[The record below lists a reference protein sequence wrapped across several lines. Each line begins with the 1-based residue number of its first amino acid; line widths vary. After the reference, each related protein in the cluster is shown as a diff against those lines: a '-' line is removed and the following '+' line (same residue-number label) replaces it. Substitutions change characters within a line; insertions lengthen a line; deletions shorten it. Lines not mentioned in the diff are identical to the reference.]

1 MKPQTIRFI
10 RRGQRVALDNVAPSR
25 TLLELLREDLASTG
39 TKEGCGEGDCGAC
52 TVVLGELEGDGL
64 RYRAVNSCIKLAHS
78 IDGMAL
84 WSVEDLA
91 GADGTLHPAQ
101 QAMVQCHG
109 SQCGFCTPGFVM
121 SLFGMYQNHTCKGQA
136 ISRELAQEELS
147 GNLCRCTGYKPILE
161 AAKRMGDFPRVVVD
175 EERLKAQLTS
185 LVVASTPG
193 EEPTSIRAEP
203 VEVQASTSI
212 GSVRTGSP
220 VSPSPSGYMAPR
232 TLAALL
238 QARAEHPQA
247 QIVAGCTDVGLWV
260 TKMFREFSSVLDVT
274 RVAELRRIERYPH
287 HIAIGAAVPLT
298 DAYAALVESRPQIR
312 VFANR
317 FAGLPVR
324 NAGTMG
330 GNVANGSP
338 IGDSMPLLI
347 ALGANV
353 VLMST
358 RGHRELALEALY
370 TGYRKNVMASDEV
383 LAWIKVPLPVVEELS
398 AAPGRSKQANTPEGL
413 EPAAPSLPAQ
423 AWTGDRGEA
432 SRELRPARPRAAH
445 AVASVG
451 AEFMRVYK
459 ISKRFDD
466 DISAICL
473 ALNIRIEDGRVVSA
487 SIGVGGV
494 AATPVRA
501 RKTEAALD
509 GKAWTLEAVQRAITI
524 LRAEFQPISDMR
536 ASSAYRS
543 EVLGNL
549 LQRFWL
555 ESQGMQ
561 AINLESFTLQEDLL

>member
-10 RRGQRVALDNVAPSR
+10 QRGQRVALDHVAPSR
-25 TLLELLREDLASTG
+25 TLLELLREDLACTG

-52 TVVLGELEGDGL
+52 TVVLGELEGGGL

-84 WSVEDLA
+84 WTVEDLA
-91 GADGTLHPAQ
+91 AADGTLHPAQ

-121 SLFGMYQNHTCKGQA
+121 SLFGMYQNHTCHGQA

-175 EERLKAQLTS
+175 EERLKGQLTS
-185 LVVASTPG
+185 LAAASTPG

-260 TKMFREFSSVLDVT
+260 TKMFREFGSVLDLT

-287 HIAIGAAVPLT
+287 HIAIGAAVPLA

-370 TGYRKNVMASDEV
+370 TGYRKNVMAADEV
-383 LAWIKVPLPVVEELS
+383 LAWIKVPLPVARESS
-398 AAPGRSKQANTPEGL
+398 AAPGRPKQAM
-413 EPAAPSLPAQ
+413 APS
-423 AWTGDRGEA
+423 GG
-432 SRELRPARPRAAH
+432 SAAH
-445 AVASVG
+445 EVASVG

-473 ALNIRIEDGRVVSA
+473 ALNLRIEDGRVVSA

-501 RKTEAALD
+501 RKTEAALS

-561 AINLESFTLQEDLL
+561 AINLESFVLQEDAV

>member
-10 RRGQRVALDNVAPSR
+10 QRGQRVALDHVAPSR
-25 TLLELLREDLASTG
+25 TLLELLREDLACTG

-52 TVVLGELEGDGL
+52 TVVLGELEGGGL

-84 WSVEDLA
+84 WTVEDLA
-91 GADGTLHPAQ
+91 AADGTLHPAQ

-121 SLFGMYQNHTCKGQA
+121 SLFGMYQNHTCHGQA

-175 EERLKAQLTS
+175 EERLKGQLTS
-185 LVVASTPG
+185 LAAASTPG

-220 VSPSPSGYMAPR
+220 VFPSPSGYMAPR

-260 TKMFREFSSVLDVT
+260 TKMFSEFGSVLDLT

-287 HIAIGAAVPLT
+287 HIAIGAAVPLA

-370 TGYRKNVMASDEV
+370 TGYRKNVMAADEV
-383 LAWIKVPLPVVEELS
+383 LAWIKVPLPVARESS
-398 AAPGRSKQANTPEGL
+398 AAPGRPKQAM
-413 EPAAPSLPAQ
+413 APS
-423 AWTGDRGEA
+423 GG
-432 SRELRPARPRAAH
+432 SAAH
-445 AVASVG
+445 EVASVG

-473 ALNIRIEDGRVVSA
+473 ALNLRIEDGRVVSA

-501 RKTEAALD
+501 RKTEAALS
-509 GKAWTLEAVQRAITI
+509 GKAWTLEALQRAITI

-561 AINLESFTLQEDLL
+561 AINLESFVLQEDAV